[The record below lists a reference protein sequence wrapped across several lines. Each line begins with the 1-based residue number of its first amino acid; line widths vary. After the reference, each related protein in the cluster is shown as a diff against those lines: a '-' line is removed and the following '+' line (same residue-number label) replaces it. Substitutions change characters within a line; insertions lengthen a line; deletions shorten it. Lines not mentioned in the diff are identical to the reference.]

1 MTRRGFVTLGA
12 AAISLRAQTVNDR
25 VGAAIDLVCQG
36 LEILSSRSS
45 APDITRAMGFFSR
58 ALDQYPS
65 LGDAHY
71 YRAVCRKKLNARP
84 GMVASDLQA
93 AERYR
98 SEALADR
105 RDPFTLAVPRADDN
119 LTALGDKWALVV
131 GISQFQPDI
140 GAENLS
146 YAEKDATAVS
156 QALVDPGIGRFTA
169 KNVFTLTNEKAT
181 TAAIK
186 ARMNRIATLAKPE
199 DMVLVYV
206 ATHGSSRTEDIK
218 QVSYLYTYDTD
229 VTSRDQIFGTAL
241 PMVDVAAIIR
251 TRCRA
256 ERTVVVFDTCH
267 SGGGAAGSSTLFP
280 NTLFPNTLSNADFD
294 RLRDGAGRYVISSCD
309 VNEVSYETDGHGCF
323 TASLLRNLRARQGC
337 IPVSDLFAAV
347 QKDVSETVMKRFRKS
362 QRPVMAK
369 SDHSAEIVI
378 GAPSGG
384 ASAACA

>member
-1 MTRRGFVTLGA
+1 MTRRGFVALGA
-12 AAISLRAQTVNDR
+12 GAAGLRGQTVNDR

-45 APDITRAMGFFSR
+45 PPDITRAMGFFGR

-71 YRAVCRKKLNARP
+71 YRALCRKKLNATP
-84 GMVASDLQA
+84 GMVASDLEA
-93 AERYR
+93 ADRYR

-105 RDPFTLAVPRADDN
+105 RDPFTLAVPRTNEN
-119 LTALGDKWALVV
+119 LAALGDKWALVV

-146 YAEKDATAVS
+146 YAEKDASAVS
-156 QALVDPGIGRFTA
+156 QALADPAIGRFAA

-181 TAAIK
+181 TSAIK
-186 ARMNRIATLAKPE
+186 ARLNRMATLAKPE

-206 ATHGSSRTEDIK
+206 ATHGSSRAEDIK

-241 PMVDVAAIIR
+241 PMVDVAAIVR

-267 SGGGAAGSSTLFP
+267 SGSGADTLSS
-280 NTLFPNTLSNADFD
+280 NTLSNADFD

-323 TASLLRNLRARQGC
+323 TASLLRNLGARQGC
-337 IPVSDLFAAV
+337 TPVSDLFAAV
-347 QKDVSETVMKRFRKS
+347 QKDVSDTVMKRFRKP
-362 QRPVMAK
+362 QHPVIAK
-369 SDHSAEIVI
+369 SDHSAGIII
-378 GAPSGG
+378 GARAGG
-384 ASAACA
+384 GSACA